1 MEFIR
6 YEEKGRV
13 GIITLSREESL
24 NALCTPML
32 REIDKLLDEI
42 DTDEIRCLIITG
54 AGKKA
59 FAAGADIEEMS
70 DMSPVESRKY
80 SLYGNSLMR
89 KIETY
94 PIPVIAAVNGYCL
107 GGACEM
113 SLSCDFRICSDN
125 AVFGQPEAGLGITP
139 GWGGTQRMARAVGI
153 AMAKQIMY
161 TARNFK
167 ADEALRIGLVNS
179 VHPQDELMDYALKLA
194 EKISSNA
201 PIAVRAC
208 KEASTRGISMDL
220 DQACKIESDLF
231 SSCIGTYDQRNAM
244 KAFMNKE
251 KYTDFQNR

>member
-32 REIDKLLDEI
+32 KEIDKLLDEI

-179 VHPQDELMDYALKLA
+179 VHPQEELMDYALKLA